1 MCLGT
6 VNACRHLV
14 NIFLV
19 SLFCT
24 FVTRMWPSYSISCT
38 CAQQYLWRHIQF
50 CTIRVV
56 SIDDVRFLSKE
67 YSSHYIITKNSF
79 LNIIPK
85 NLMLF
90 SPKFKMIWLWNAA
103 SRRCTCGKEKTWLP
117 YIDNVLC
124 LLMIEDKSSRKSRFK
139 SNHWFTFLVETLK
152 GKNINIRNVLKWK
165 VYTKCFWSSTSQMG
179 SCRLPLF

>member
-1 MCLGT
+1 MILVRFKVYVRMLRSLEYT
-6 VNACRHLV
+6 WASVNTCRHLV
-14 NIFLV
+14 NIYLV

-38 CAQQYLWRHIQF
+38 CVQQQFWRHIQF

-79 LNIIPK
+79 LNIKPK
-85 NLMLF
+85 NLMPF

-124 LLMIEDKSSRKSRFK
+124 LLMIEDKSSRS
-139 SNHWFTFLVETLK
+139 LDLK
-152 GKNINIRNVLKWK
+152 ITTDSLSLWRH
-165 VYTKCFWSSTSQMG
+165 
-179 SCRLPLF
+179 